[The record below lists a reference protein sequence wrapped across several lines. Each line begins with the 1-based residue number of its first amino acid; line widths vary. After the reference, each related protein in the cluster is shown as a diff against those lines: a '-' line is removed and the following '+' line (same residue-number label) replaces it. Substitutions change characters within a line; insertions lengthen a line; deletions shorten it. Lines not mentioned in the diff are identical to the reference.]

1 MRSFT
6 PMLTSKKKLIFFAID
21 VFLFFMAF
29 TLILKLKIETI
40 AAGESAIDQLVILGT
55 VAILGQYIF
64 GNYELDY
71 VVHQKQFLTR
81 QLASAVFTL
90 FISLTSNYLLA
101 SYTQYDFNRNL
112 LLIVFTVFSMYV
124 LIYKYLVVQ
133 MFKTLRTKVK
143 WLVIAPA
150 DVQQIIRKDF
160 SSLSF
165 EGQIEYVEPDFDA
178 VAMLMLL
185 KRPWTTIVTSLDPS
199 KQVSELHLMLEA
211 KKDLGVN
218 VITATEFYERHLL
231 KVPIHI
237 LDSNWF
243 VDSNGFYIA
252 TSPNADRLKRTT
264 DFILASILAII
275 AAPLMILTYILV
287 KLDSKGPAFYSQIR
301 TGKDNQLFRI
311 YKFRSMRVDAEKNG
325 AQWAMAN
332 DTRITRIGSF
342 IRKTRLDELPQ
353 IWNILKGDMSFVGP
367 RPERPEF
374 NQHLEAQVP
383 YYQMRHIMTPGLTGW
398 AQVMYP
404 YGASVE
410 DSTEKLQYEL
420 YYMKHRS
427 FFQDMSIMLKT
438 VAVVVGA
445 HGR

>member
-6 PMLTSKKKLIFFAID
+6 PMLTPKKKLILFAID
-21 VFLFFMAF
+21 VFLFLMAF
-29 TLILKLKIETI
+29 TLILKLKIESLD
-40 AAGESAIDQLVILGT
+40 AGVSAINQLAILGS
-55 VAILGQYIF
+55 VAFLGQYIF

-81 QLASAVFTL
+81 QLASAVFTI
-90 FISLTSNYLLA
+90 FISMSSNYLIA
-101 SYTQYDFNRNL
+101 SYSQIDFNRNL
-112 LLIVFTVFSMYV
+112 LLIVFTVFSAYV
-124 LIYKYLVVQ
+124 MIYKYLVVH

-143 WLVIAPA
+143 WLVIAPVE
-150 DVQQIIRKDF
+150 VQQIIRKDF
-160 SSLSF
+160 STITF
-165 EGQIEYVEPDFDA
+165 EGQIEYVDSNMDS
-178 VAMLMLL
+178 VAMLLLL
-185 KRPWTTIVTSLDPS
+185 KKPWTTIVTSLG
-199 KQVSELHLMLEA
+199 SEKKSAEIHFMLEA
-211 KKDLGVN
+211 KRDSGVN
-218 VITATEFYERHLL
+218 VISATEFYERHLL

-243 VDSNGFYIA
+243 VETEGFYIA
-252 TSPNADRLKRTT
+252 SSTRAKRIKRTT
-264 DFILASILAII
+264 DFIFALILAILT
-275 AAPLMILTYILV
+275 APLMALTYLLV
-287 KLDSKGPAFYSQIR
+287 KLDSKGPAFYSQMR

-311 YKFRSMRVDAEKNG
+311 YKFRSMRLDAEKNG
-325 AQWAMAN
+325 AQWATAN
-332 DTRITRIGSF
+332 DTRITRIGRF

-374 NQHLEAQVP
+374 NQQLETQMP
-383 YYQMRHIMTPGLTGW
+383 YYQMRHTMLPGLTGW

-410 DSTEKLQYEL
+410 DSKEKLQYEL
-420 YYMKHRS
+420 YYMKHGS
-427 FFQDMSIMLKT
+427 FFQDMSIILKT